1 MFKKQ
6 QNLCKSVIDEMKP
19 KSVWQDEV
27 FLAETCKERFL
38 TVEDIPEMKRSGV
51 FMGGLAKLYDQYQ
64 VERESVHVHTLIF
77 TQEGGGILTTSDFVQ
92 AINPYTLVVLPAGR
106 PFRFELDPQHNYWKM
121 AWMLVPDSEQWQHI
135 ADLGQ
140 SIVPFSECEQMWS
153 LMNLVYFEIG
163 GRASYQKLLMSEIV
177 RMLTGFEPKSTSTT
191 ARVQALY
198 NEIESSLHLPWTVA
212 GMAEQ
217 VFVSEE
223 QLNRVTKSL
232 FNVSPRSKLIQL
244 RMEKAASLLKQQEWS
259 ISMISHR
266 LGYKD
271 PYNFS
276 HRFKKH
282 FGLSPSQY
290 RKGNTEKSKD

>member
-6 QNLCKSVIDEMKP
+6 QNLCKSVIDQMKP
-19 KSVWQDEV
+19 KNVWQDEV

-51 FMGGLAKLYDQYQ
+51 FMGGMAKLYDQYW
-64 VERESVHVHTLIF
+64 VERERVNVHTLIF
-77 TQEGGGILTTSDFVQ
+77 TQEGGGILTTPDYVQ
-92 AINPYTLVVLPAGR
+92 EISPYTLVVLPAGSA
-106 PFRFELDPQHNYWKM
+106 FRFELDPQHNFWKM
-121 AWMLVPDSEQWQHI
+121 AWMLLPDTDQWKHI

-140 SIVPFSECEQMWS
+140 SIVPFSECEQVWS
-153 LMNLVYFEIG
+153 LMNLIYFEIG
-163 GRASYQKLLMSEIV
+163 GRASYRKLLVSEIV

-191 ARVQALY
+191 ARIQALY

-232 FNVSPRSKLIQL
+232 FHMSPRSKLIQL
-244 RMEKAASLLKQQEWS
+244 RMEKAASLLKYREWS

-290 RKGNTEKSKD
+290 RKRLIDHVK